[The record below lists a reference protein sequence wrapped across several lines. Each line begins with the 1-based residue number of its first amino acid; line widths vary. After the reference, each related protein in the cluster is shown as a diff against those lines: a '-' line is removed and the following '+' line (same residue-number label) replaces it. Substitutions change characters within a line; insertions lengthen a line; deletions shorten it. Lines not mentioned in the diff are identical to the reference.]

1 MSAWAGPEPTDI
13 RFLEARYPVLLLD
26 AYGVLVDESGPLPG
40 APAFIERLNETGKPY
55 FVLTNSAS
63 HLPETFAA
71 LLQARGLPVPAG
83 RVVSAGLLL
92 QPYLQRRGLTGR
104 RCLVLGTADPFR
116 YVERAGGMP
125 VAPHPAADA
134 EVVVVADQ
142 AGCPLPEALDLT
154 VDLCVRRLDA
164 GLALHLVLCN
174 PDLIYPKAPG
184 RFGIT
189 AGALGLVLEA
199 VLAQRYG
206 SAAPRCER
214 LGKPYSPIFEEA
226 ARRAGLSQPRGHM
239 VMVGDQLATDVLG
252 ARRFG
257 IDSAL
262 VTGGVS
268 NPVFASP
275 ELTPTWLLA
284 GLE

>member
-1 MSAWAGPEPTDI
+1 
-13 RFLEARYPVLLLD
+13 LLLD

-40 APAFIERLNETGKPY
+40 APELIARLNAAGRAY

-63 HLPETFAA
+63 HLPEAFAG
-71 LLQARGLPVPAG
+71 LLQARGVGVPPE

-92 QPYLQRRGLTGR
+92 QPYLRGRGLIGS
-104 RCLVLGTADPFR
+104 RCLVLGTADAFR
-116 YVERAGGMP
+116 YVERAGGVP

-134 EVVVVADQ
+134 AVVVIADQ
-142 AGCPLPEALDLT
+142 AGFALPDALDLT
-154 VDLCVRRLDA
+154 LDLCIRRLDA
-164 GLALHLVLCN
+164 GLGVELVLCN

-189 AGALGLVLEA
+189 AGALAVVIEA
-199 VLAQRYG
+199 VLADRYP
-206 SAAPRCER
+206 SLRPRFDR
-214 LGKPYSPIFEEA
+214 LGKPHGPIFAEA
-226 ARRAGLSQPRGHM
+226 ARRAGLSGSPTRM
-239 VMVGDQLATDVLG
+239 VMIGDQIATDILG

-268 NPVFASP
+268 NPEFASP
-275 ELTPTWLLA
+275 EQTPTWILA